1 MPTFDVVSKLA
12 LHEVDN
18 AIQQTSKEIGTR
30 YDFRD
35 TNASVERSE
44 EGIWLRANSQSRVEA
59 ALSVLREK
67 LSRRSV
73 SQRALDPQKPEPAA
87 SASYR
92 QLVKLQ
98 QGISQDKAKE
108 VVKFIKGTGIKVQ
121 GAIQGDTVRVSGK
134 KRDDLQAC
142 IAALRQHDFGIELQY
157 ENFRD

>member
-35 TNASVERSE
+35 TNSSVERND
-44 EGIWLRANSQSRVEA
+44 EGIWLRSNSQSRIEA

-67 LSRRSV
+67 LARRNV
-73 SQRALDPQKPEPAA
+73 SQRSLDPQKIENAA
-87 SASYR
+87 LSSVR
-92 QLVKLQ
+92 QLIKLQ
-98 QGISQDKAKE
+98 QGLSQEKAKE
-108 VVKFIKGTGIKVQ
+108 VVKFLKNSGLKVQ
-121 GAIQGDTVRVSGK
+121 GSIQGDSVRVSGK
-134 KRDDLQAC
+134 KKDDLQAC
-142 IAALRQHDFGIELQY
+142 IAALRQQDFGVELQY

>member
-1 MPTFDVVSKLA
+1 MPSFDVVSKLA

-35 TNASVERSE
+35 TNASIERSE

-67 LSRRSV
+67 LSRRNV
-73 SQRALDPQKPEPAA
+73 SQRSLDPQKPEPAA

-108 VVKFIKGTGIKVQ
+108 VVKFIKASGIKVQ
-121 GAIQGDTVRVSGK
+121 GAIQGDSVRVSGK

-142 IAALRQHDFGIELQY
+142 IAALRQQDFGIELQY
-157 ENFRD
+157 ENFRE

>member
-35 TNASVERSE
+35 TNASVERTE
-44 EGIWLRANSQSRVEA
+44 EGIWLRANSQSRIEA

-67 LSRRSV
+67 LARRNV
-73 SQRALDPQKPEPAA
+73 SQRALDPQKLENAA
-87 SASYR
+87 LSSVR
-92 QLVKLQ
+92 QLIKLQ
-98 QGISQDKAKE
+98 QGLSQEKAKE
-108 VVKFIKGTGIKVQ
+108 VVKFLKGSGLKVQ
-121 GAIQGDTVRVSGK
+121 GSIQGDSVRVSGK
-134 KRDDLQAC
+134 KKDDLQAC
-142 IAALRQHDFGIELQY
+142 IAALRQQDFGVELQY

>member
-1 MPTFDVVSKLA
+1 MPSFDVVSKIA

-35 TNASVERSE
+35 TQASVERSE

-59 ALSVLREK
+59 VLSVLREK
-67 LSRRSV
+67 MSRRNV
-73 SQRALDPQKPEPAA
+73 SQRSLDPQKLEPAA

-92 QLVKLQ
+92 QLIKLQ
-98 QGISQDKAKE
+98 QGLSQEKAKE
-108 VVKFIKGTGIKVQ
+108 VVKFIKASGIKVQ
-121 GAIQGDTVRVSGK
+121 GAIQGDSVRVSGK

-142 IAALRQHDFGIELQY
+142 IAALKQQDFGIELQY
-157 ENFRD
+157 ENFRE